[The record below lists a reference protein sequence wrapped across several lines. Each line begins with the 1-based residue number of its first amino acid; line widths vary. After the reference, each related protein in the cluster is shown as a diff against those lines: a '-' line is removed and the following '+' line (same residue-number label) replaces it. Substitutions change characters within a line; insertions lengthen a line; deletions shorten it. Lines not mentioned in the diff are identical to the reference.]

1 VSSIHVQNGIE
12 AEIPFFKVETEVLEW
27 IERYLQIELVLELDS
42 AEWQCPIPSPGSFL
56 KLPRVSEFLKRTF
69 QLKQNN
75 YPNHS
80 QKCHGSK
87 LNQPAKGRNDPASGT
102 RLRPHE
108 KRGIFLRTSP
118 IPTSYCGLVWKKNA
132 DLRRFWWLGHFDH
145 CWLVCGDR

>member
-1 VSSIHVQNGIE
+1 MGSRPRFHFSKSRLKYSNGSSVICRSSWCSNSTARSG
-12 AEIPFFKVETEVLEW
+12 
-27 IERYLQIELVLELDS
+27 S
-42 AEWQCPIPSPGSFL
+42 ALSQSPGSFL
-56 KLPRVSEFLKRTF
+56 KLPRHQRVSKEDISTEAE
-69 QLKQNN
+69 QQNN
-75 YPNHS
+75 YPNPS

-108 KRGIFLRTSP
+108 KRGIFLRTNP